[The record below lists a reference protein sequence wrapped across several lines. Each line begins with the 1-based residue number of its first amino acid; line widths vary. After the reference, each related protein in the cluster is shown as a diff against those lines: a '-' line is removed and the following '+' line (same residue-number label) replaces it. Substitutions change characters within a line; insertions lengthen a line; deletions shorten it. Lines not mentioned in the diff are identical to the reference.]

1 MIMAGFKAV
10 IYKDLKLFFR
20 GMGWIAWIL
29 PFVLMLLMQFGM
41 KDLSSEHFVQAFPI
55 AILDQDSSFM
65 SRSMISQIREVELFS
80 EVRIIS
86 DPKEVQKALADGFVA
101 VVTIPKDFFYDAYAY
116 RKNPIHV
123 LLQNDYSIESQIFRS
138 IFTSIMDVMRND
150 QAIALGVYRFSYA
163 DSLNT
168 KQRQD
173 MIRESGSKLLQNIL
187 ARQQEFD
194 AKAVASNLRLS
205 LVHKISATLLT
216 LLAMLM
222 AFHSVK
228 TIPDE
233 IRLGVLPRFH
243 AIGGSR
249 ILFVLSKL
257 ICSLLFSLPTI
268 LLVLVAYHQVRP
280 LMPIHAV
287 AIFALYLLLL
297 FAMFVL
303 IMIFILTM
311 DATIAQQIANAFI
324 LISLLIGG
332 TIIPANSFSKPLEQL
347 SRWSI
352 FHFALVGLES
362 IERKLPTAQLLLP
375 LFIQIA
381 LFSAISLILG
391 KNLLRRKK
399 FSVRFFQRTA
409 TKDPKTATPI
419 TQRSEEGMHSEAP
432 SERIRRSFVSKLCSL
447 TIFKIYASV
456 HGKIGLCL
464 LLILSFLIG
473 SMLQESKQ
481 MTAPTLHLMIV
492 DADESE
498 LSETFISV
506 LEQHEVLSIERSDAK
521 TASIAL
527 VTGKAEGLLTIPKG
541 FGKILQNNERSDLHY
556 EGASASLSKQG
567 VREII
572 ASNVLY
578 LKSRIYAETWAK
590 EKVGHSLS
598 DEEKEL
604 LNEKIDNSMKYFR
617 QLYTIESADHKA
629 PKEIFVPDPIAFVT
643 LVVLLTLLTISGFFG
658 SIGSRRIAHRMRI
671 LPQGHLLSY
680 GSDFASLAMLGIEIF
695 TLILIASG
703 ELSFKNLLAGVS
715 YSLCIAAMIR
725 LLLQNSREGRV
736 DATAPFI
743 ALMICLW
750 GGCFIDLNELSPA
763 LRYLT
768 MLSPAG
774 QAIAATQNASFN
786 LLLLSEAAILFVIGS
801 KDFTFGKNAR

>member
-1 MIMAGFKAV
+1 MAGFKAV
-10 IYKDLKLFFR
+10 IYKDLKLFLR

-41 KDLSSEHFVQAFPI
+41 KDLSAEHFVQAFPI

-80 EVRIIS
+80 DVHILS
-86 DPKEVQKALADGFVA
+86 DPKEVQKALEDGFVA

-123 LLQNDYSIESQIFRS
+123 LLQNDHSVESRIFRS

-173 MIRESGSKLLQNIL
+173 LIRESGSKLLQNIL

-194 AKAVASNLRLS
+194 AEAVASDLRLS
-205 LVHKISATLLT
+205 LVHKISATILT

-249 ILFVLSKL
+249 ILFVFSKL
-257 ICSLLFSLPTI
+257 ICALIFSLPTI

-280 LMPIHAV
+280 LIPIHAV

-332 TIIPANSFSKPLEQL
+332 TIIPANDFSKPLEQL

-381 LFSAISLILG
+381 FFSAISLILG
-391 KNLLRRKK
+391 KNLLHRRKI
-399 FSVRFFQRTA
+399 SIRAFQKTSEKNQGPA
-409 TKDPKTATPI
+409 IQTVQMSEKKGSKDPFGNPKP
-419 TQRSEEGMHSEAP
+419 H
-432 SERIRRSFVSKLCSL
+432 FVSKLCSL
-447 TIFKIYASV
+447 TLFKIYASV

-464 LLILSFLIG
+464 LLILSLLIG
-473 SMLQESKQ
+473 GMLQETKQ
-481 MTAPTLHLMIV
+481 RTSSTLHLMIV
-492 DADESE
+492 DADESS
-498 LSETFISV
+498 LSENLILA
-506 LEQHEVLSIERSDAK
+506 LEQHEALSIEQADPK
-521 TASIAL
+521 TSSIAL
-527 VTGKAEGLLTIPKG
+527 VTGRAEGLLTIPKG
-541 FGKILQNNERSDLHY
+541 FGEMLQNNERSGLHY
-556 EGASASLSKQG
+556 EGASASLSAQG

-578 LKSRIYAETWAK
+578 LKSRLHAETWAK
-590 EKVGHSLS
+590 EKVGHPLS
-598 DEEKEL
+598 DEEKQL
-604 LNEKIDNSMKYFR
+604 LQEKIDSSMKYFR
-617 QLYTIESADHKA
+617 QLYTIESADHQA
-629 PKEIFVPDPIAFVT
+629 PKEIFVPDPIAFIT
-643 LVVLLTLLTISGFFG
+643 LAVLLTLLTISGFFG
-658 SIGSRRIAHRMRI
+658 SIGSRRVTKRMRM

-680 GSDFASLAMLGIEIF
+680 GSDFASLAVLGIWIF
-695 TLILIASG
+695 TMILITSG
-703 ELSFKNLLAGVS
+703 EFSLKNLLAGIS

-736 DATAPFI
+736 DTTAPFI

-763 LRYLT
+763 LRYL
-768 MLSPAG
+768 MILSPAG
-774 QAIAATQNASFN
+774 QAIAATQDTSFD
-786 LLLLSEAAILFVIGS
+786 LLLLLEAAVLFVIGS
-801 KDFTFGKNAR
+801 KDFIFKKSAR